1 MKRPVCFRTPAGVVT
16 WAWSLIKFQAD
27 MGILLAFMFLL
38 NMLGALILIP
48 ALSRFLLPTSAVQ
61 GAKAAAA

>member
-1 MKRPVCFRTPAGVVT
+1 
-16 WAWSLIKFQAD
+16 

-48 ALSRFLLPTSAVQ
+48 SLSNFLLPTSAVRKRPMAQ
-61 GAKAAAA
+61 AA

>member
-1 MKRPVCFRTPAGVVT
+1 
-16 WAWSLIKFQAD
+16 

-48 ALSRFLLPTSAVQ
+48 SLSNFLLPTSTVRNKTKLTESAVPR
-61 GAKAAAA
+61 AA